1 MKKSEGK
8 PDEIEPVVFSVR
20 DTGRKLSV
28 SRSTVFALI
37 RDRSLESMLIRGK
50 RVVFADSLV
59 AFLNGQR

>member
-1 MKKSEGK
+1 M
-8 PDEIEPVVFSVR
+8 DINNVEPAVLSVR
-20 DTGRKLSV
+20 ATCRKLSV